1 MVPLRDTVRAWGAC
15 LLSLGNN
22 RPVEGL
28 YPSCL
33 RLALHF
39 FSMLVESHPCKE
51 LEPTAGQ
58 IRGLGHLIK

>member
-1 MVPLRDTVRAWGAC
+1 MVPLRDTVRAWGVC
-15 LLSLGNN
+15 PPSLSNT

-33 RLALHF
+33 RLALRI
-39 FSMLVESHPCKE
+39 FSVPVESHPCKE